1 MFSKQIPHRTRYQAA
16 ARRRL
21 PPLLASAHPAERRR
35 HRARTDSRGSA
46 SIEKGVKK
54 MCLAV
59 PGKIV
64 SIEGDDPILRD
75 GKVNFGGVV
84 KRVNLSLVPEA
95 KISDYIVVHV
105 NLALSIVD
113 EEEAK
118 QVFEFLKT
126 LGELSEIEGESNLE
140 PI

>member
-1 MFSKQIPHRTRYQAA
+1 
-16 ARRRL
+16 
-21 PPLLASAHPAERRR
+21 
-35 HRARTDSRGSA
+35 
-46 SIEKGVKK
+46 

-75 GKVNFGGVV
+75 GKVDFGGLV

-95 KISDYIVVHV
+95 RIGDYVVVHV
-105 NLALSIVD
+105 GLALSIVD

-118 QVFEFLKT
+118 QVFEYLKMI
-126 LGELSEIEGESNLE
+126 GELMEFEGESNLE
-140 PI
+140 PV

>member
-1 MFSKQIPHRTRYQAA
+1 
-16 ARRRL
+16 
-21 PPLLASAHPAERRR
+21 
-35 HRARTDSRGSA
+35 
-46 SIEKGVKK
+46 VKE

-95 KISDYIVVHV
+95 KIGDYVVVHV
-105 NLALSIVD
+105 GLALSIVD

-140 PI
+140 PV

>member
-1 MFSKQIPHRTRYQAA
+1 
-16 ARRRL
+16 
-21 PPLLASAHPAERRR
+21 
-35 HRARTDSRGSA
+35 
-46 SIEKGVKK
+46 

-64 SIEGDDPILRD
+64 SIEGDDPIVRD

-95 KISDYIVVHV
+95 KIGDYVLVHV
-105 NLALSIVD
+105 GLALSIVD
-113 EEEAK
+113 EEEAN

-126 LGELSEIEGESNLE
+126 IGELIEIEDESNLE
-140 PI
+140 PV

>member
-1 MFSKQIPHRTRYQAA
+1 
-16 ARRRL
+16 
-21 PPLLASAHPAERRR
+21 
-35 HRARTDSRGSA
+35 
-46 SIEKGVKK
+46 

-64 SIEGDDPILRD
+64 SIEGDDPIVRD

-95 KISDYIVVHV
+95 KIGDYVLVHV
-105 NLALSIVD
+105 GLALSIVD
-113 EEEAK
+113 EEEAN

-126 LGELSEIEGESNLE
+126 IGELIEIEGDSNLE
-140 PI
+140 PV

>member
-1 MFSKQIPHRTRYQAA
+1 
-16 ARRRL
+16 
-21 PPLLASAHPAERRR
+21 
-35 HRARTDSRGSA
+35 
-46 SIEKGVKK
+46 

-95 KISDYIVVHV
+95 KIGDYVVVHV
-105 NLALSIVD
+105 GLALSIVD

-126 LGELSEIEGESNLE
+126 MGELSEIEGESNLE
-140 PI
+140 SV

>member
-1 MFSKQIPHRTRYQAA
+1 
-16 ARRRL
+16 
-21 PPLLASAHPAERRR
+21 
-35 HRARTDSRGSA
+35 
-46 SIEKGVKK
+46 

-64 SIEGDDPILRD
+64 SIEGDDPILRE

-95 KISDYIVVHV
+95 KIGDYVIVHV
-105 NLALSIVD
+105 GLALSIID

-140 PI
+140 PV

>member
-1 MFSKQIPHRTRYQAA
+1 
-16 ARRRL
+16 
-21 PPLLASAHPAERRR
+21 
-35 HRARTDSRGSA
+35 
-46 SIEKGVKK
+46 

-95 KISDYIVVHV
+95 KIGDYVLVHV
-105 NLALSIVD
+105 GLALSIVD

-118 QVFEFLKT
+118 QVFEYLKT
-126 LGELSEIEGESNLE
+126 IGELIEIEGESNLE
-140 PI
+140 PV

>member
-1 MFSKQIPHRTRYQAA
+1 
-16 ARRRL
+16 
-21 PPLLASAHPAERRR
+21 
-35 HRARTDSRGSA
+35 
-46 SIEKGVKK
+46 

-95 KISDYIVVHV
+95 KIGDYVVVHV
-105 NLALSIVD
+105 GLALSIVD

-140 PI
+140 PV

>member
-1 MFSKQIPHRTRYQAA
+1 
-16 ARRRL
+16 
-21 PPLLASAHPAERRR
+21 
-35 HRARTDSRGSA
+35 
-46 SIEKGVKK
+46 

-95 KISDYIVVHV
+95 KLGDYVVVHV
-105 NLALSIVD
+105 GLALSIVD

-140 PI
+140 PV

>member
-1 MFSKQIPHRTRYQAA
+1 
-16 ARRRL
+16 
-21 PPLLASAHPAERRR
+21 
-35 HRARTDSRGSA
+35 
-46 SIEKGVKK
+46 

-64 SIEGDDPILRD
+64 SIEGDDPIVRD

-84 KRVNLSLVPEA
+84 KRINLSLVPEA
-95 KISDYIVVHV
+95 KIGDYVLVHV
-105 NLALSIVD
+105 GLALSIVD

-140 PI
+140 PV

>member
-1 MFSKQIPHRTRYQAA
+1 
-16 ARRRL
+16 
-21 PPLLASAHPAERRR
+21 
-35 HRARTDSRGSA
+35 
-46 SIEKGVKK
+46 VKE

-64 SIEGDDPILRD
+64 SIEGDDPIMRD
-75 GKVNFGGVV
+75 GKVNFGGIV

-95 KISDYIVVHV
+95 KIGDYVVVHV
-105 NLALSIVD
+105 GLALSIVD

-140 PI
+140 SV

>member
-1 MFSKQIPHRTRYQAA
+1 
-16 ARRRL
+16 
-21 PPLLASAHPAERRR
+21 
-35 HRARTDSRGSA
+35 
-46 SIEKGVKK
+46 

-64 SIEGDDPILRD
+64 SIEGEDPILRD

-95 KISDYIVVHV
+95 KIGDYVIVHV
-105 NLALSIVD
+105 GLALSIVD

-140 PI
+140 PV

>member
-1 MFSKQIPHRTRYQAA
+1 
-16 ARRRL
+16 
-21 PPLLASAHPAERRR
+21 
-35 HRARTDSRGSA
+35 
-46 SIEKGVKK
+46 

-75 GKVNFGGVV
+75 GKVDFGGVV

-95 KISDYIVVHV
+95 KIGDYVVVHV
-105 NLALSIVD
+105 GLALSIID

-118 QVFEFLKT
+118 QVFEYLKT
-126 LGELSEIEGESNLE
+126 IGELMEIECESNLE
-140 PI
+140 PV

>member
-1 MFSKQIPHRTRYQAA
+1 
-16 ARRRL
+16 
-21 PPLLASAHPAERRR
+21 
-35 HRARTDSRGSA
+35 
-46 SIEKGVKK
+46 

-75 GKVNFGGVV
+75 GKVDFGGVV

-95 KISDYIVVHV
+95 EIGDYVVVHV
-105 NLALSIVD
+105 GLALSIVD

-118 QVFEFLKT
+118 QVFEYLET
-126 LGELSEIEGESNLE
+126 IGELSEIEGESNLE
-140 PI
+140 PV

>member
-1 MFSKQIPHRTRYQAA
+1 
-16 ARRRL
+16 
-21 PPLLASAHPAERRR
+21 
-35 HRARTDSRGSA
+35 
-46 SIEKGVKK
+46 

-95 KISDYIVVHV
+95 KIGDYVLVHV
-105 NLALSIVD
+105 GLALSIVD
-113 EEEAK
+113 EEEAN
-118 QVFEFLKT
+118 QVFEYLKMM
-126 LGELSEIEGESNLE
+126 GELIEIEVESNLE
-140 PI
+140 PV

>member
-1 MFSKQIPHRTRYQAA
+1 
-16 ARRRL
+16 
-21 PPLLASAHPAERRR
+21 
-35 HRARTDSRGSA
+35 
-46 SIEKGVKK
+46 

-75 GKVNFGGVV
+75 GKVDFGGVV

-95 KISDYIVVHV
+95 KIGDYVVVHV
-105 NLALSIVD
+105 GLALSIVD

-126 LGELSEIEGESNLE
+126 IGELSEIEGESNLE
-140 PI
+140 PV

>member
-1 MFSKQIPHRTRYQAA
+1 
-16 ARRRL
+16 
-21 PPLLASAHPAERRR
+21 
-35 HRARTDSRGSA
+35 
-46 SIEKGVKK
+46 

-64 SIEGDDPILRD
+64 SIEGDDPILRE

-95 KISDYIVVHV
+95 KIGDYVIVHV
-105 NLALSIVD
+105 GLALSIVD

-140 PI
+140 PV

>member
-1 MFSKQIPHRTRYQAA
+1 
-16 ARRRL
+16 
-21 PPLLASAHPAERRR
+21 
-35 HRARTDSRGSA
+35 
-46 SIEKGVKK
+46 

-75 GKVNFGGVV
+75 GKVNFGGIV

-95 KISDYIVVHV
+95 KIGDYVIVHV
-105 NLALSIVD
+105 GLALSIVD

-126 LGELSEIEGESNLE
+126 IGELSEIEGESNLE
-140 PI
+140 TV